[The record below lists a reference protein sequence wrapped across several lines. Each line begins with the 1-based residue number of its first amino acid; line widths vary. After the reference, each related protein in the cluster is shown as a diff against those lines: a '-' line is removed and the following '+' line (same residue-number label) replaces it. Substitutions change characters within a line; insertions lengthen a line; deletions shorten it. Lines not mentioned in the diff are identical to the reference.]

1 MPPFSLPITLRF
13 MKNLSVH
20 LTLPLK
26 LYFGGYGNELQM
38 KVTIQKARNMPVS
51 EEKAVTGIMK
61 KERYK

>member
-1 MPPFSLPITLRF
+1 

-38 KVTIQKARNMPVS
+38 KVTIQKAGNKPVS
-51 EEKAVTGIMK
+51 EEKAVTGIVK